1 MLVVVIIAKLK
12 ISIGHWTLTNKKS
25 PLSSVKVI
33 AAAHHARHG
42 FSSKSAVRT
51 EIICFKSRVTSFKTS
66 PFYECCR
73 ERFLTQISILYF
85 ILLIRKISA
94 CGKVPSNV
102 FAWTSSHYVHVNLGR
117 ARTSLLTVFHR
128 VFLIWCRTP
137 L

>member
-1 MLVVVIIAKLK
+1 MQIIVIINSTALIICNAGGGNNSKAE
-12 ISIGHWTLTNKKS
+12 NKHRALDIDQQEI
-25 PLSSVKVI
+25 PSVQREGYCSRTSC
-33 AAAHHARHG
+33 RHG

-51 EIICFKSRVTSFKTS
+51 EIICFKSKVTSFKTS

-102 FAWTSSHYVHVNLGR
+102 FA
-117 ARTSLLTVFHR
+117 
-128 VFLIWCRTP
+128 
-137 L
+137 